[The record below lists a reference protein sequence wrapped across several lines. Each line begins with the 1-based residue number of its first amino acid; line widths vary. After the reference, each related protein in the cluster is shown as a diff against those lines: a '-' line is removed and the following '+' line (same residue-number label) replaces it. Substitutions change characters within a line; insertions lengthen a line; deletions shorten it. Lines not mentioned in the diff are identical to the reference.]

1 MPIAEFVHTNPPQ
14 KVFDELL
21 ELYNQ
26 GHLHLATDRAQKLT
40 KEFPNSSILWNIL
53 GVVNLGAG
61 RYEQAETSL
70 RKATHLNSQYI
81 AALNNLGVA
90 LQKLGKFEDSINTL
104 TKVVNIKPEYAEAFN
119 NLGIS
124 LKEAGRLN
132 LSVEAFESAIKIRKN
147 YSEAFNNLGIVF
159 RLKRD
164 FLASSKALKI
174 ALEIKPNFAEAFNN
188 LGRTFQEKGELE
200 EAIKVFRKALK
211 INPKLFQAFN
221 DLGVAYHAKHD
232 LDQALASYEEA
243 IRLNPDYAE
252 AYNNMGNIYRSQ
264 ENLDKALDAFKK
276 AIKLRPNFAE
286 AYFNLGHIYRKM
298 GQIEEAI
305 LSFSKAIQLKDNF
318 FDSVFN
324 LGIMHLKSSEWVEGW
339 RGFESRW
346 KVATVAFKPLISTKP
361 LWEGGFVER
370 LLIWSEQGVGDEVM
384 FSSCFNEL
392 ESYCDQLIVS
402 CDKRL
407 LSLFERSFNNSIRF
421 VDKDVDVDESL
432 YDAQAPA
439 GTAFGFLR
447 QEDQSFLDNKKPY
460 LTSDSRVRNILRG
473 RLNEMGPGEKIV
485 GISWKTSALKDAV
498 KRSLDLSELVK
509 EIPND
514 FLLVNLQ
521 YGDVKEE
528 LAELQDSMGRSIL
541 QLDDVDNFKDLDG
554 FSSLIKACDKV
565 ISIDNS
571 TVHFAGALGV
581 ECHVLLPFSHI
592 SDWRWGLNGVP
603 QSYCY
608 DKTYLHW
615 QEEPNN
621 WSGCLRSLKSYLM
634 GTE

>member
-1 MPIAEFVHTNPPQ
+1 MPIVESAPTNPPRE
-14 KVFDELL
+14 VFDGLL
-21 ELYNQ
+21 ELYNH
-26 GHLHLATDRAQKLT
+26 GHLHLATIRAEKLT
-40 KEFPNSSILWNIL
+40 KAFPRSSILWNIQ

-61 RYEQAETSL
+61 RYEQAEADF
-70 RKATHLNSQYI
+70 RKATYFNSQYI
-81 AALNNLGVA
+81 SALNNLGVA

-104 TKVVNIKPEYAEAFN
+104 TKVVNLKPDYAEAFN

-124 LKEAGRLN
+124 LKETGRLN
-132 LSVEAFESAIKIRKN
+132 LSVEAFESAIKIQKN
-147 YSEAFNNLGIVF
+147 YAEAFSNLGIVF

-164 FLASSKALKI
+164 FMASSKALKI
-174 ALEIKPNFAEAFNN
+174 ALEIKPNFAEALRN
-188 LGRTFQEKGELE
+188 LGRTFQDSGDLE
-200 EAIKVFRKALK
+200 EAIKFFRKALK

-221 DLGVAYHAKHD
+221 DLGVIFHAKHD
-232 LDQALASYEEA
+232 LDQAIASYEEA

-252 AYNNMGNIYRSQ
+252 AYSNMGFALLEKDKFEKALSILEKSLEIKPDLSSAYNNIGYLFRIKGNS
-264 ENLDKALDAFKK
+264 EEAVFNYDKA
-276 AIKLRPNFAE
+276 
-286 AYFNLGHIYRKM
+286 
-298 GQIEEAI
+298 IEIDPEYSDG
-305 LSFSKAIQLKDNF
+305 LYNRSL
-318 FDSVFN
+318 
-324 LGIMHLKSSEWVEGW
+324 MHLKSSEWVKGW
-339 RGFESRW
+339 RGFEHRW
-346 KVATVAFKPLISTKP
+346 KVATCASKPLISSRP

-421 VDKDVDVDESL
+421 VDKDADVDESL

-460 LTSDSRVRNILRG
+460 LTSDSQMRNVLVS
-473 RLNEMGPGEKIV
+473 RLNEMGSGAKIV

-498 KRSLDLSELVK
+498 KRSLDVSELVK

-514 FLLVNLQ
+514 FLIVNLQ

-528 LAELQDSMGRSIL
+528 LTKLQDSIGRSIL
-541 QLDDVDNFKDLDG
+541 QLDNVDNFRDLDE

-592 SDWRWGLNGVP
+592 SDWRWGLHGVP
-603 QSYCY
+603 KSYCY
-608 DKTYLHW
+608 DETYLHW

-621 WSGCLRSLKSYLM
+621 WSGCLRSLKKYLL
-634 GTE
+634 GTG